1 MTHATATA
9 PLPSG
14 CFADTESVLQSHPL
28 IDGAAVTVFGRTD
41 QWPFTATRRP
51 ANVSASAWRANF
63 TGLDPVWNLRARE
76 IAMALLNPAHPT
88 VLAAGV
94 NLGDKPAGCSTIFHQ
109 VELLRRLA
117 AWAAARGLPSH
128 LGRWSDDDARG
139 WVEHQRPDVAPSTL
153 VPFVLTV
160 KLLHQLG
167 PMLTGGGLAR
177 DPWPGR
183 AARNVAQYTN
193 EPGLRTRNVAPPVWH
208 ALVKS
213 AWTYVNVLAPDIL
226 AARQRLTELEN
237 AALPTS
243 TGVEERAQ
251 AYLADPANPIP
262 LHIERYLSH
271 SRARRG
277 PSAVGPGIEINWTLL
292 GLMLGISRSQRTM
305 TSGNR
310 NSVQRV
316 RRQVEE
322 ALRADPARGVAGG
335 LLDSYTHVSRLDG
348 TQGPWHPGLC
358 PRGVLDESIALRA
371 ACYCFVAALSMMR
384 DSEIREI
391 TRGAVGEFY
400 GAPAVASI
408 KRKHDPNEPREHW
421 WIIDPVAQAIR
432 VAEQLSNHPKLIFGS
447 VTDRAGRL
455 DLATSDAGFR
465 SGVVITNFI
474 AHINDTTDSTGLVIP
489 AGHVAPHMFRKTM
502 AMLAGTEPSSEIALG
517 IQLKHVA
524 VRALANRST
533 PGYAA
538 SDNAWAA
545 LLDTELEQ
553 ARFAHLRELYD
564 EHHAGRG
571 IGTGP
576 AAERLTSAF
585 RAIQQTAVA
594 RQGDARTEYDL
605 LRKARISLRFGKLN
619 HCLFDD
625 NNPAGAKCLESAI
638 VPPGHRGPL
647 IDRCQPGRCANS
659 LITGEHLPL
668 WQAERHNLL
677 TLLETPKLA
686 FCRRAALQQ
695 QLDDVEQTIAKV
707 SA

>member
-1 MTHATATA
+1 MIQPART
-9 PLPSG
+9 PLLPSG
-14 CFADTESVLQSHPL
+14 SFTDTEPVLQSHPL
-28 IDGAAVTVFGRTD
+28 IQGAPVTLFGRTD

-51 ANVSASAWRANF
+51 ANVSPSAWRTNF
-63 TGLDPVWNLRARE
+63 ARLDPIWNLRARE
-76 IAMALLNPAHPT
+76 VAMALLNPAHPR

-94 NLGDKPAGCSTIFHQ
+94 NLGDKPAGCSTVFHQ

-117 AWAAARGLPSH
+117 AWAAQRGLPAQ

-139 WVEHQRPDVAPSTL
+139 WVEQQRPDVAASSL
-153 VPFVLTV
+153 MPFVTTV
-160 KLLHQLG
+160 KLLYQLS
-167 PMLTGGGLAR
+167 PILTGGGLAR

-183 AARNVAQYTN
+183 AARVVAQYAN
-193 EPGLRTRNVAPPVWH
+193 EPGLRTRNIAPPVWH

-213 AWTYVNVLAPDIL
+213 AWTYVDVLAPDIL
-226 AARQRLTELEN
+226 AARQRLAELEN

-243 TGVEERAQ
+243 AGLEERAR
-251 AYLADPANPIP
+251 AYLADPTNPIP
-262 LHIERYLSH
+262 LHIERYLNH
-271 SRARRG
+271 SKARRS

-292 GLMLGISRSQRTM
+292 GLMIGIARTQRTM

-310 NSVQRV
+310 GSVQRV
-316 RRQVEE
+316 RRQVED

-335 LLDSYTHVSRLDG
+335 LLDRYAQITRSDG
-348 TQGPWHPGLC
+348 SQGPWHPGLC
-358 PRGVLDESIALRA
+358 PRGVLDESVALRA

-391 TRGAVGEFY
+391 TRGALGEFY

-408 KRKHDPNEPREHW
+408 KRKHDPNQPREHW

-432 VAEQLSNHPKLIFGS
+432 VAEQLSHHAELIFGS
-447 VTDRAGRL
+447 VNDRAGRL
-455 DLATSDAGFR
+455 ESAASSSGFR

-474 AHINDTTDSTGLVIP
+474 DHVNATSHSTGLSIP

-502 AMLAGTEPSSEIALG
+502 AMLAGAEPSSEIALG

-538 SDNAWAA
+538 SDNAWAV
-545 LLDTELEQ
+545 LLDNELEQ

-564 EHHAGRG
+564 EHRTGDSL
-571 IGTGP
+571 GTGP
-576 AAERLTSAF
+576 AAERLAGAF
-585 RAIQQTAVA
+585 RTVQATALA

-605 LRKARISLRFGKLN
+605 LRKARISIRFGKLN

-625 NNPAGAKCLESAI
+625 TNPAGAKCLESAT

-647 IDRCQPGRCANS
+647 IDRCQPERCANS
-659 LITGEHLPL
+659 LISDEHLPL

-677 TLLETPKLA
+677 TVLQTPKLA
-686 FCRRAALQQ
+686 PCRKAALQQ
-695 QLDDVEQTIAKV
+695 QLDDVEQVITKAG
-707 SA
+707 A

>member
-1 MTHATATA
+1 MTQPALAA

-14 CFADTESVLQSHPL
+14 RFADTEPVLQSHPL
-28 IDGAAVTVFGRTD
+28 LEGETVTVFGRTD

-51 ANVSASAWRANF
+51 ANVSPSAWRANF
-63 TGLDPVWNLRARE
+63 TGLNPVWNLRTRE
-76 IAMALLNPAHPT
+76 CAMALLNPAHPM

-94 NLGDKPAGCSTIFHQ
+94 NLGDKPASCSTLFHH

-117 AWAAARGLPSH
+117 AWATAKELSPE

-139 WVEHQRPDVAPSTL
+139 WIDHHRPNVAPSTL
-153 VPFVLTV
+153 MPFISVV

-167 PMLTGGGLAR
+167 PLLTGGGLAA

-183 AARNVAQYTN
+183 PARNVAQYTN
-193 EPGLRTRNVAPPVWH
+193 EPGLRTRNIAPHVWH
-208 ALVKS
+208 ALVKA
-213 AWTYVNVLAPDIL
+213 AWTYVDVLAPDIL
-226 AARQRLTELEN
+226 AARQRLAELES

-243 TGVEERAQ
+243 TGLEDRA
-251 AYLADPANPIP
+251 ATYLADPANPIP
-262 LHIERYLSH
+262 LHIERYLNH
-271 SRARRG
+271 TRTRRG
-277 PSAVGPGIEINWTLL
+277 PSQVGPGTEINWTLL

-305 TSGNR
+305 TSSNR
-310 NSVQRV
+310 KSVQRV
-316 RRQVEE
+316 RRRVED

-335 LLDSYTHVSRLDG
+335 LLDRYAHVTRLDG
-348 TQGPWHPGLC
+348 SQGPWHPGLC

-391 TRGAVGEFY
+391 ARGAVGEFY

-408 KRKHDPNEPREHW
+408 KRKHDPNQPREHW

-432 VAEQLSNHPKLIFGS
+432 VAEQLSNHPELIFGS
-447 VTDRAGRL
+447 VNDRAGRL

-465 SGVVITNFI
+465 SGVVVTNFI
-474 AHINDTTDSTGLVIP
+474 DHVNETSDSTGLVIP

-538 SDNAWAA
+538 SDNSWAV
-545 LLDTELEQ
+545 LLDTALEE
-553 ARFAHLRELYD
+553 ARFTHLRELYD
-564 EHHAGRG
+564 EHQVGHS

-576 AAERLTSAF
+576 AAERLSSAF
-585 RAIQQTAVA
+585 RAVQQTALA

-605 LRKARISLRFGKLN
+605 LRKATISLRFGKLN

-625 NNPAGAKCLESAI
+625 NNPAGAKCLEGTI

-647 IDRCQPGRCANS
+647 IDRCQPGRCTNS
-659 LITGEHLPL
+659 LITDDHLPI
-668 WQAERHNLL
+668 WQSERHNLL
-677 TLLETPKLA
+677 TLLDAPKLA
-686 FCRRAALQQ
+686 SCRRAALQQ
-695 QLDDVEQTIAKV
+695 QLDDVEQVIAKA